1 MLVAGASI
9 ALVLPI
15 GALAQTPQR
24 GGFLSYVVESE
35 PDTFDCHA
43 SATSQALSTL
53 APHYSTLLK
62 FDIPNYP
69 KIVGDVAESW
79 SVSPDNLSYTFRL
92 RPNVK
97 FHDGSIL
104 NSDDIKVTFNRI
116 RNPETGFVSARQSR
130 YASIASIEIAGPLTV
145 VFRLKEPSPAF
156 LGLMANPW
164 NCIYSAKKL
173 VEDPKFYE
181 THILGTGPFVPGEYV
196 KGSHWTT
203 RRFDDY
209 FRAGLPYLDGTRA
222 VYLRGAGVVNALAG
236 GQVDATFFQVSP
248 ADRDAIKA
256 ARGDRVV
263 FQDATLNVVNL
274 LTINTRKPPF
284 DDVRVR
290 RAIHLAI
297 DRRAGEAALSKLTVL
312 RGYGLMMRPG
322 SEMALS
328 TDEIEKLPGFGP
340 NMEANRAEAKRLL
353 AEAGVTTLQ
362 LKLLNRPIR
371 HPWESL
377 GIFVVDQLRQVG
389 IAAEITPAET
399 PQYFSQ
405 LTSGNFDIA
414 VDFNNSVTDDP
425 TEVLAKY
432 VPGTALNYTGADD
445 RILVD
450 LYDRQSKSVDPQ
462 RRKALVGDFQRRMV
476 DQLTIVPMFWS
487 FRSVVLPANLRGW
500 TIPPSTVMG
509 MDLAEVWLQK

>member
-1 MLVAGASI
+1 M
-9 ALVLPI
+9 
-15 GALAQTPQR
+15 
-24 GGFLSYVVESE
+24 
-35 PDTFDCHA
+35 
-43 SATSQALSTL
+43 
-53 APHYSTLLK
+53 
-62 FDIPNYP
+62 
-69 KIVGDVAESW
+69 
-79 SVSPDNLSYTFRL
+79 
-92 RPNVK
+92 
-97 FHDGSIL
+97 
-104 NSDDIKVTFNRI
+104 
-116 RNPETGFVSARQSR
+116 
-130 YASIASIEIAGPLTV
+130 
-145 VFRLKEPSPAF
+145 
-156 LGLMANPW
+156 
-164 NCIYSAKKL
+164 
-173 VEDPKFYE
+173 
-181 THILGTGPFVPGEYV
+181 GTGPFVPEEYV

-203 RRFDDY
+203 KRFDDY
-209 FRAGLPYLDGTRA
+209 FRAVLPYLDGTRA
-222 VYLRGAGVVNALAG
+222 VYLRGPGVVNALAG

-263 FQDATLNVVNL
+263 FQEATLNIVNL
-274 LTINTRKPPF
+274 LTINTRKPSF

-297 DRRAGEAALSKLTVL
+297 ERRAGEAALSKLTVL

-328 TDEIEKLPGFGP
+328 ADEIEKLPGFGP
-340 NMEANRAEAKRLL
+340 NMEANRTEAKRLL
-353 AEAGVTTLQ
+353 AEAGVTNLQ

-377 GIFVVDQLRQVG
+377 GIFIVDQLRQVG
-389 IAAEITPAET
+389 LQAEITPAET

-432 VPGTALNYTGADD
+432 VPGTALNYTGAGD
-445 RILVD
+445 RTLVD

-462 RRKALVGDFQRRMV
+462 QRKALVGDFQRRMV

-487 FRSVVLPANLRGW
+487 FRSVVLPANLHGW